1 MNFNNLTHLETGMNA
16 LRKYAIYLFIL
27 HVT

>member
-1 MNFNNLTHLETGMNA
+1 MDFNNFAHLETGMNA
-16 LRKYAIYLFIL
+16 LHNEDIYLFIL